1 MMGLG
6 NLAWSRQER
15 RPIMTKRARLILG
28 IIIALAVLATAG
40 RIAVLYADYL
50 WFDRLGFASVFTT
63 ELWTK
68 VALAVGV
75 FAATGLW
82 LAGHAYLAS
91 RLSPGASY
99 LQIRGLPWVVSG
111 PQLMRIVKMIG
122 AAAILVVSLGFA
134 QGATGFWYETLQF
147 LHRQSFGWAD
157 PLLGKDASFYVFI
170 LPVLEPLR
178 GYVMAMAVFGAIA
191 AGAAYFVGGALGGLF
206 GRATRPAM
214 IHLSLLAAL
223 LLAAVAFGYWLDR
236 FDLMLSSRGA
246 VFGAGYADVEARLPM
261 LGVMQIAS
269 LTAAVLVVAA
279 AVRRN
284 LKAAGAVLLLL
295 VLLHGATIWS
305 YPSLVQRFNVEPNEL
320 VRETPYLENNI
331 RATRFAFG
339 LADVEVR
346 PFSGT
351 GKLTLKQV
359 EETPGTV
366 ENVRIWDWRVLLET
380 YNQIESLRPYYHF
393 NNVDTDRYVVDGGY
407 RQVTLAVRELE
418 TMLLNRDSR
427 TWVNLHLLYTH
438 GFGLVMSPVNEV
450 TSEGLPDLWIRNIPP
465 QSRVGI
471 PIRRPEIYFGEL
483 THDYIFTG
491 TTQKEFDYPLGE
503 ENRYAEYRGKA
514 GVPVDSFWRRLLFAY
529 YFGDFN
535 IIMTDSFTP
544 QTRVLWARPVKECA
558 SRVAPFL
565 KFDDDPYPVVAD
577 GRIVWILD
585 AYTLTSRFPYS
596 TRVGRW
602 GDALNYIRNS
612 VKVAID
618 AYDGTVTF
626 YVIDPKDPLVL
637 TARSIFPHLFR
648 DIAEMP
654 EPLRTHLRYPND
666 LFEIQAHQYLAFHM
680 TDPRIFYN
688 KEDLWERPRQV
699 FDGRSQMIDAYYFI
713 MTLPGATGPEYI
725 LMLPFAPAKK
735 DNMVGWMAGRCDGK
749 DYGKLLVFTF
759 PKDRLIFGPSQ
770 VEARINQ
777 NDQISPLLTLWNQHG
792 SKVVRGNLLII
803 PVRDS
808 ILCVEPLYLKSESR
822 SAIPELKRVIVSYQ
836 DCIAM
841 RNTLNEALDAV
852 FRGAPPVPPPA
863 TAPTPAAPTGPPAA
877 VGRALE
883 LYDKAQRQ
891 LREGNWAGYGATVEE
906 LGKVLRELAGEKKPA
921 KSE

>member
-1 MMGLG
+1 M
-6 NLAWSRQER
+6 A
-15 RPIMTKRARLILG
+15 KRTRLILG
-28 IIIALAVLATAG
+28 VVIALVVLSAAG

-50 WFDRLGFASVFTT
+50 WFDALGFATVFTT
-63 ELWTK
+63 ELWAK

-75 FAATGLW
+75 FAATVLW
-82 LAGHAYLAS
+82 LTGNALVAS

-99 LQIRGLPWVVSG
+99 LQIKGLPWVVSG
-111 PQLMRIVKMIG
+111 PQLMRLVKIVA

-147 LHRQSFGWAD
+147 LHRQSFGWSD
-157 PLLGKDASFYVFI
+157 PILGKDASFYAFI

-178 GYVMAMAVFGAIA
+178 GYVISMAVFGAIA
-191 AGAAYFVGGALGGLF
+191 AGVAYFIGGALGGVF
-206 GRATRPAM
+206 GRATRPAT
-214 IHLSLLAAL
+214 IHLAL
-223 LLAAVAFGYWLDR
+223 LTALVLAAVAFGYWLDR
-236 FDLMLSSRGA
+236 FDLMLGSRGA
-246 VFGAGYADVEARLPM
+246 VFGVGYADYEARLPM

-279 AVRRN
+279 AIRRKV
-284 LKAAGAVLLLL
+284 KAAAVVLLLL
-295 VLLHGATIWS
+295 VLVHGSTIWS
-305 YPSLVQRFNVEPNEL
+305 YPAIVQRFNVEPNEL
-320 VRETPYLENNI
+320 VREAPYLENNI
-331 RATRFAFG
+331 RATRQAFG
-339 LADVEVR
+339 LGGVEVR

-359 EETPGTV
+359 EETPGTI

-393 NNVDTDRYVVDGGY
+393 NDVDVDRYVVDGGY

-418 TMLLNRDSR
+418 TMLLNKDSR

-438 GFGLVMSPVNEV
+438 GYGLVMSPVNEV
-450 TSEGLPDLWIRNIPP
+450 TPEGLPDLWIRNIPP

-471 PIRRPEIYFGEL
+471 PIKRPEIYFGEL

-503 ENRYAEYRGKA
+503 ENRYAEYSGKA
-514 GVPVDSFWRRLLFAY
+514 GVPLDSLARRLLFAY

-535 IIMTDSFTP
+535 ILMTDSFTSH
-544 QTRVLWARPVKECA
+544 TRVLWARQVRACVN
-558 SRVAPFL
+558 RLAPFL
-565 KFDDDPYPVVAD
+565 KFDKDPYPVVAD
-577 GRIVWILD
+577 GRIVWVLD
-585 AYTLTSRFPYS
+585 AYTVTSRFPYS
-596 TRVGRW
+596 TRVYR
-602 GDALNYIRNS
+602 DDDSINYIRNS
-612 VKVAID
+612 VKITLD
-618 AYDGTVTF
+618 AYDGAVTF
-626 YVIDPKDPLVL
+626 YVIDPTDPIVQ
-637 TARSIFPHLFR
+637 TARSIFPRLFR
-648 DIAEMP
+648 DIDEMP
-654 EPLRTHLRYPND
+654 QSVRAHLRYPND
-666 LFEIQAHQYLAFHM
+666 LFEIQAQQYLAFHM

-688 KEDLWERPRQV
+688 KEDLWQRPRQV
-699 FDGRSQMIDAYYFI
+699 FEGRGQMIDAYYFI
-713 MTLPGATGPEYI
+713 MTLPGAAGPEYI
-725 LMLPFAPAKK
+725 LMLPFTPAKK
-735 DNMVGWMAGRCDGK
+735 DNMVGWMAGRSDGK
-749 DYGKLLVFTF
+749 EYGRLLVFTL
-759 PKDRLIFGPSQ
+759 PKDRLVFGPSQ

-792 SKVVRGNLLII
+792 SRVVRGNLLVI

-808 ILCVEPLYLKSESR
+808 MLYVEPLYLKSES

-836 DCIAM
+836 DYIAM

-852 FRGAPPVPPPA
+852 FRGAPPSTTPA
-863 TAPTPAAPTGPPAA
+863 TTPAAPTGPPAV

-906 LGKVLRELAGEKKPA
+906 LGKVLRELAEEKKPT